1 MLQLSSIYVPLFREE
16 GRGRKNWQYDV
27 LKYPVLPKDAPSPTK
42 DLFIVISYRTSE
54 YFSL

>member
-1 MLQLSSIYVPLFREE
+1 MLQLSSIYVPLFRVE

-42 DLFIVISYRTSE
+42 DLFIAISYRTSE